1 MSILYSASKWLWVS
15 TGDMEHNSVY
25 SDNQILILQQVS
37 TAKIKNN
44 LNLHKMN
51 YTLIEQQLLDM
62 LLSKINFLI
71 DTIIDLYQPS
81 RDEKLNKWLD
91 SQDVWKALNISP
103 RTLQYY
109 RNKGIIPYSYIGNKI
124 YYESH
129 SIASLLSNGLIKPKQ
144 WTK

>member
-1 MSILYSASKWLWVS
+1 
-15 TGDMEHNSVY
+15 MEHNSVY

-81 RDEKLNKWLD
+81 RDEKLNK
-91 SQDVWKALNISP
+91 
-103 RTLQYY
+103 
-109 RNKGIIPYSYIGNKI
+109 
-124 YYESH
+124 
-129 SIASLLSNGLIKPKQ
+129 
-144 WTK
+144 